1 MADAAPATLTV
12 TTQLTPAQQDEVVAL
27 VERAATHDGH
37 RAVNDAGL
45 LALRKNSSGDSTGDS
60 IGEASRPGPIHVLA
74 HGAGPGSAAALL
86 GYAQAIWEDDGPV
99 AALVVDPEHRRQGIG
114 SALWRTLAERTAALS
129 GDSLRVW
136 ATGNTPAAQA
146 LAASQGL
153 RAIRTLLVLGRSLD
167 GDLPPVE
174 PPAGITIRIFRPTQP
189 DDPDQSDESERPD
202 KSDQSDDIDGW
213 LQVNSRA
220 FASHPEQGSMTR
232 ADFEQRMAEPW
243 FDPAGLFLAVRSI
256 QTDSAEHEEIIGFH
270 WTKREPGAATGEV
283 YVIGVDPTA
292 GVRGLGTPLLGAGLR
307 HLRDTGAAAVD
318 LYVEADNVPALSLY
332 RRYGF
337 SPLTSDVMYAA
348 PVNRTDGLG

>member
-12 TTQLTPAQQDEVVAL
+12 TTHLTPAEQDEVMAL
-27 VERAATHDGH
+27 VERAATLDGH

-45 LALRKNSSGDSTGDS
+45 LALRSPNELRSSPNELRSDSA
-60 IGEASRPGPIHVLA
+60 GEASRPAPLQVLA
-74 HGAGPGSAAALL
+74 RDPKHGPDADLV
-86 GYAQAIWEDDGPV
+86 GYAQAVWEDDGPV
-99 AALVVDPEHRRQGIG
+99 AALVVDPDDRRQGIG
-114 SALWRTLAERTAALS
+114 SALWQALAERSPAP
-129 GDSLRVW
+129 LRVW

-167 GDLPPVE
+167 GDLPPAE
-174 PPAGITIRIFRPTQP
+174 PPSDITIRTFR
-189 DDPDQSDESERPD
+189 SGRPD
-202 KSDQSDDIDGW
+202 EPGRPDDIDGW
-213 LQVNSRA
+213 LQVNARA

-232 ADFEQRMAEPW
+232 ADFEQRMTEPW
-243 FDPAGLFLAVRSI
+243 FDPAGLFLAVRH
-256 QTDSAEHEEIIGFH
+256 DDGAIIGSH

-307 HLRDTGAAAVD
+307 YLRDTGATTVD
-318 LYVEADNVPALSLY
+318 LYVEADNVRALSLY

-337 SPLTSDVMYAA
+337 SPVTSDVMYAA
-348 PVNRTDGLG
+348 PANRTDGLG